1 MRVFARNTA
10 CACMKLLNLLLED
23 YVVVKVDRAAALT
36 KGIIN
41 VLNLYGYFVFPVILI
56 FLFL

>member
-1 MRVFARNTA
+1 
-10 CACMKLLNLLLED
+10 MKLLNLLLED